1 MDPGPRPLGALEVI
15 TAHTGPATDPDGYT
29 LMLNGVDFGALAI
42 ADTLLLT
49 NLPEAEYSI
58 GLAGVATHCDNGG
71 ANPRDVRV
79 EGGRTIRVIFQV
91 KCHPPLRS

>member
-1 MDPGPRPLGALEVI
+1 VDPGSRPLGALEVI
-15 TAHTGPATDPDGYT
+15 TAHTGPATDPDGYM

-49 NLPEAEYSI
+49 NLPEAQYSI
-58 GLAGVATHCDNGG
+58 GLRGVAAHCDNGG
-71 ANPRDVRV
+71 ANPCGVRV
-79 EGGRTIRVIFQV
+79 DGGRTSRVIFQV